1 MAAGRTD
8 SHASAATLARN
19 DALGYSS
26 KSKMLS
32 PCCTK
37 KGSPRRKA
45 GAADILYTPY
55 SILRR
60 AEENMPL
67 PSPALDQ

>member
-1 MAAGRTD
+1 M
-8 SHASAATLARN
+8 
-19 DALGYSS
+19 SS
-26 KSKMLS
+26 RLSVQKS
-32 PCCTK
+32 
-37 KGSPRRKA
+37 SPRHEA
-45 GAADILYTPY
+45 EAADILYTPY